1 MMIRIFRSLFLI
13 GSVFMFAGCANTPTS
28 LGKVPPR
35 FPIVATY
42 GSTPSYAAV
51 DKFSFTQAEV
61 LYPASSGHHRISI
74 GDYLLAEVLEIL
86 RTSKVAGVALVRFEA
101 PCEPSSVLL
110 PRVLCSVNYQVELHT
125 GSKRSLL
132 SGSISKVDIGQ
143 MKAKS
148 SELFFMPVTL
158 GDDYFQNELTP
169 LLNAIVADLRPK
181 LTSELSR

>member
-1 MMIRIFRSLFLI
+1 MLRISRSLLFVS
-13 GSVFMFAGCANTPTS
+13 SVLMFSGCANTPTS

-74 GDYLLAEVLEIL
+74 GDYLIAEVLEIL
-86 RTSKVAGVALVRFEA
+86 KTKNVVGLALLRFEA
-101 PCEPSSVLL
+101 PCEPSGVFL
-110 PRVLCSVNYQVELHT
+110 PRVLCSVNYQLELNT

-132 SGSISKVDIGQ
+132 SGSISKVDIGNL
-143 MKAKS
+143 KAKNT
-148 SELFFMPVTL
+148 ELFLMPISL

-169 LLNAIVADLRPK
+169 LLKAIVSDLESK
-181 LTSELSR
+181 LVSELSR